1 MSVKLYFEII
11 QKLLNGKLLNVNNI
25 WMLTYVYLSGGYS
38 VLMYKVI
45 RYVIYEW
52 ALWISLLQQNDFTEK
67 LKLWGN
73 LTLKFHVCLS
83 PLKIKKN

>member
-1 MSVKLYFEII
+1 
-11 QKLLNGKLLNVNNI
+11 
-25 WMLTYVYLSGGYS
+25 MLTYVYLSGGYS

-45 RYVIYEW
+45 RYVIFEW
-52 ALWISLLQQNDFTEK
+52 ALWISLLQQNNFTEK

-83 PLKIKKN
+83 PLKIKKIHMNYKFIDYQSINKI